1 MISIS
6 FSVPAGGIELQA
18 MVGIA
23 EDACGEGCGGAVL
36 EHSRVRLRPR
46 RRRRF
51 IVVGAATDHGGD
63 RAAAHK
69 SSRAE
74 RAQRPQDLG

>member
-36 EHSRVRLRPR
+36 EHGRVRPR

-51 IVVGAATDHGGD
+51 LVVGAAADHGGD